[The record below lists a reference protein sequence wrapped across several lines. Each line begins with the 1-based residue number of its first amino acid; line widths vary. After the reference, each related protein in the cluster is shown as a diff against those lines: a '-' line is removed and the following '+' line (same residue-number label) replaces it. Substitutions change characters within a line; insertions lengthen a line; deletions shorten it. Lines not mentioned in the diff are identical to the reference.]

1 VHDVDSPTDPL
12 QPVTPVMPARPV
24 APVEETWSQ
33 WFRCRYLVDGCPW
46 GAQFQPGQLEA
57 AERLRDEHELN
68 CGFRFDA
75 P

>member
-12 QPVTPVMPARPV
+12 QPVTPFRQVM
-24 APVEETWSQ
+24 PVEETWSQ
-33 WFRCRYLVDGCPW
+33 WFRCRYLIDGCPW
-46 GAQFQPGQLEA
+46 SAQFQPGQLEA
-57 AERLRDEHELN
+57 AQRLRDEHELH